1 MKYLN
6 VALTIGF
13 ATWGIGCASDPGT
26 KPHDA
31 SVAQHEAMA
40 QQEEAAAAGHA
51 DQHDPDAKAATE
63 TCAGKGGCW
72 TAVSNPTDQHRDD
85 AKRHAELAQK
95 HRAAGKTLTDAEA
108 RACEGISEHDRD
120 MSPFYHREDIQ
131 SVAPLTE
138 AVKAGKGTTQ
148 KEVGATVVFK
158 ALPGMTAEWLQRVVD
173 CHVARA
179 SAVGHEM
186 HEMSYCPLVLKG
198 VKAKV
203 SSAGNGFAIDVSSDD
218 PATAAEI
225 KRRAQA
231 LMGAAASPS

>member
-1 MKYLN
+1 MKSLN
-6 VALTIGF
+6 IYLTIGC
-13 ATWGIGCASDPGT
+13 AAWGIGCASDPGT

-51 DQHDPDAKAATE
+51 AQHDPNAKSATE
-63 TCAGKGGCW
+63 TCPGKGGCW
-72 TAVSNPTDQHRDD
+72 TAVANPTAQHNDD

-95 HRAAGKTLTDAEA
+95 HRAAAKALTDAEA
-108 RACEGISEHDRD
+108 RACAGISDHDRD
-120 MSPFYHREDIQ
+120 MSPFCHREDIQ

-138 AVKAGKGTTQ
+138 AVQAGKVTTQ
-148 KEVGATVVFK
+148 KEVGATVVFR

-173 CHVARA
+173 CHMARA

-186 HEMSYCPLVLKG
+186 PEMSYCPLVLKG
-198 VKAKV
+198 AKAKV
-203 SSAGNGFAIDVSSDD
+203 ASAGNGFAINVSSDD
-218 PATAAEI
+218 PATAAEV

-231 LMGAAASPS
+231 LVGGAANP

>member
-6 VALTIGF
+6 IALTFGY
-13 ATWGIGCASDPGT
+13 AVWGVGCASDPGT

-40 QQEEAAAAGHA
+40 QHEEAAAADHA
-51 DQHDPDAKAATE
+51 KQHDPNAKSATE

-72 TAVSNPTDQHRDD
+72 TAVSNPTAQHNDD

-95 HRAAGKTLTDAEA
+95 HRAAAKTLTDAEA
-108 RACEGISEHDRD
+108 RACAGISDHDRD
-120 MSPFYHREDIQ
+120 MSPFYHREDIE

-138 AVKAGKGTTQ
+138 AVQAGKVTTQ
-148 KEVGATVVFK
+148 KEVGATVVFR

-179 SAVGHEM
+179 SAVGHEVP
-186 HEMSYCPLVLKG
+186 EMSYCPLVLKG

-203 SSAGNGFAIDVSSDD
+203 ASVGNGFAINVSSDD
-218 PATAAEI
+218 PTTAAEI

-231 LMGAAASPS
+231 LVSGAANP

>member
-6 VALTIGF
+6 VLLTLSF
-13 ATWGIGCASDPGT
+13 AAWGIGCASDPGT

-40 QQEEAAAAGHA
+40 QQEETAAAGHA
-51 DQHDPDAKAATE
+51 DQHDPNAKASTE
-63 TCAGKGGCW
+63 TCSGKGGCW
-72 TAVSNPTDQHRDD
+72 TAVSNPTAQHSDD

-95 HRAAGKTLTDAEA
+95 HRAAAKTLTDAEA
-108 RACEGISEHDRD
+108 RACAGISDHDRD

-131 SVAPLTE
+131 SVAPFTE
-138 AVKAGKGTTQ
+138 AVQAGKTTTQ

-173 CHVARA
+173 CHLARA

-186 HEMSYCPLVLKG
+186 PEMSYCPLVLKG
-198 VKAKV
+198 AKAKV
-203 SSAGNGFAIDVSSDD
+203 TSAGNGFAINVSSDD

-231 LMGAAASPS
+231 LVGGAAKP